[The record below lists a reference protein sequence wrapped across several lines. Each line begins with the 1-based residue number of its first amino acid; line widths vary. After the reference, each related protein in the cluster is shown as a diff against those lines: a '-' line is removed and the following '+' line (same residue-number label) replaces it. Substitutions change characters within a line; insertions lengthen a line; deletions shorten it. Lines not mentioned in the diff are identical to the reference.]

1 MASIFISY
9 ARDDATFA
17 ARLREGIEAR
27 GFSAWM
33 DTVSI
38 VAGEPWTEEIESAIK
53 AAAVMLVSSRL
64 PPTKASGY
72 AVKCSTLSSSA
83 RGS

>member
-38 VAGEPWTEEIESAIK
+38 VLWIGFYQ
-53 AAAVMLVSSRL
+53 AASF
-64 PPTKASGY
+64 
-72 AVKCSTLSSSA
+72 LSPFTN
-83 RGS
+83 